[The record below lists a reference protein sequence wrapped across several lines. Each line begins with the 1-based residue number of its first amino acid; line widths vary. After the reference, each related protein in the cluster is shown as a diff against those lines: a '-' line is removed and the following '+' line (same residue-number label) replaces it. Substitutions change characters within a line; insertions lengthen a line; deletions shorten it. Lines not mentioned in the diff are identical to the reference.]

1 MAVLYIV
8 FFMFILADVYPTGR
22 MEFLLDIK
30 VAPFTGKQTTAAYFN
45 LC

>member
-1 MAVLYIV
+1 MAALCIV
-8 FFMFILADVYPTGR
+8 FFMCIKADVFSTGR

-45 LC
+45 